1 MFLITENGVV
11 STIDEDKVYL
21 KRPLKDHV
29 DRMITAFIMS
39 TFNKDYSFIIK
50 IIDKEK
56 DKVEIEFKDSINY
69 RVLYTGNFYKLVS
82 EIATN
87 MQGLYEDKLDDLYD
101 LMSLYKRMIRNN
113 KKEFIN
119 GEMVRSVKRSESSS
133 IATEAVNWLLVL
145 EIL

>member
-29 DRMITAFIMS
+29 DRMITTFIMS

-50 IIDKEK
+50 IIDKKK

-133 IATEAVNWLLVL
+133 IATEAVN
-145 EIL
+145 